1 MEIVFNFF
9 GLLFF
14 LKRRIWLKDLKAYN
28 FAVVLRGVLDRC
40 NLPLTYQ
47 SHEMMKRNFDMKKIL
62 PCDPRINSA
71 ASLDKVNHYMAGTF
85 RQMENWGSF
94 FVNWSNQHYTQF
106 RLIEKSSSFSFF
118 FSTILRSRWDESSPI
133 IGKQTRILSVF
144 KLLSRIMFNKRH
156 KFYPKMLREPRR
168 KWKQLYWTFW

>member
-118 FSTILRSRWDESSPI
+118 SP
-133 IGKQTRILSVF
+133 QF
-144 KLLSRIMFNKRH
+144 
-156 KFYPKMLREPRR
+156 
-168 KWKQLYWTFW
+168 